1 MEDHTMKNYTIK
13 LSGSLEEDFIA
24 AYCPFGTKFMSDN
37 EATILSNIST
47 DQSGI
52 IGLLRGL
59 HNLGC
64 TFLEIK
70 VEKIVT

>member
-1 MEDHTMKNYTIK
+1 MKNYVII

-24 AYCPFGTKFMSDN
+24 AYCPCGTKLLSDN
-37 EATILSNIST
+37 ETTLLSNICT

-52 IGLLRGL
+52 IGLMRRL

-64 TFLEIK
+64 NILEMK
-70 VEKIVT
+70 SEKMQS